1 MLDRTSKPDWKTL
14 SAAKRLEIMEPHRAN
29 GASASEMA
37 LLFVNCTRN
46 SVIGALTRARRHLLG
61 GDSNRPR
68 TASGVAAK
76 RGGTGNPGQPKA
88 KAIVSRARRRAEGVR
103 TRVSVAPPLPLPE
116 EPEQGVDV
124 TRLIG
129 LADRRIGHEC
139 AWVHG
144 DPLQPGSGF
153 CGKPTVHD
161 SEWCEQHHRRVY
173 SARA

>member
-1 MLDRTSKPDWKTL
+1 MLPDWKSLT
-14 SAAKRLEIMEPHRAN
+14 AAERLEIMEPHRAN
-29 GASASEMA
+29 GASASEIA
-37 LLFVNCTRN
+37 LLFVNCTPQFGDW
-46 SVIGALTRARRHLLG
+46 GADASKKASTRRGQQSAMRA
-61 GDSNRPR
+61 
-68 TASGVAAK
+68 ASGMSAK

-116 EPEQGVDV
+116 EPEEGVDV
-124 TRLIG
+124 TRLVG

-153 CGKPTVHD
+153 CGKPTVRD
-161 SEWCEQHHRRVY
+161 SEWCEEHHRRVY